1 VFHRTKI
8 VVIVWFVA
16 VLCVAT
22 LMAGLAIAQKTP
34 PKPQDKVGMGEADVT
49 ELLLLMDTDK
59 SGKVSKQE
67 FMKFMEAEFNRL
79 DKDKS
84 GELDVKE
91 LLQMQRPVRIPPAVG
106 K

>member
-1 VFHRTKI
+1 VFKRWKI
-8 VVIVWFVA
+8 VMPVLGVLFAGATWIGIA
-16 VLCVAT
+16 V
-22 LMAGLAIAQKTP
+22 AQKETP
-34 PKPQDKVGMGEADVT
+34 KAPDKVGIGQAEAT
-49 ELLLLMDTDK
+49 QLLALMDTDK

-67 FMKFMEAEFNRL
+67 FMKFMEAEFDRL

-91 LLQMQRPVRIPPAVG
+91 LLQMQRPMRQGAVG